1 MKHIKVILSI
11 FVGGF
16 MFSCDDAL
24 DVQPE
29 NYLFEEQLV
38 TDDSSAQTS
47 LLGVYTQ
54 LNSFFINQYPE
65 YLPALM
71 DGTLRTTTTGIN
83 LESSLNSFD
92 SSTSTLEFYYRTPYY
107 VANSANATLKTVA
120 GNSEVSEEEQNR
132 ILGEAYF
139 LRAFSHLQTLRY
151 HAQFY
156 DLSSDFGILIRDN
169 LSTFENREKERST
182 VQESYN
188 FILNDLNECISRNVP
203 FTANYFASVIAA
215 KAYKANVLLY
225 MGGDANYTE
234 AINLAN
240 EVIASGEV
248 ELESNF
254 EDIFANGVN
263 NSEVI
268 FARYTDND
276 QTSKSSFIYQ
286 TQQKVSTWLID
297 FLGDDP
303 RAQHTYNE
311 SNSSM
316 RKVFLAS
323 IKGGPTNYMRLAE
336 VYLIKAE
343 CQARLNQL
351 VEAEETLNIIRNRAY
366 SGSAPALTYS
376 NQEELLDL
384 IFDEYIK
391 ELCFESGTVWTATIR
406 HGKVEELKP
415 DVTSSNQYI
424 MPIPLLELQTNSL
437 FGNQNPGY
445 DGI

>member
-1 MKHIKVILSI
+1 MKHILVIVSVLTG
-11 FVGGF
+11 VF
-16 MFSCDDAL
+16 MCSCDDAL

-38 TDDSSAQTS
+38 TDNKSAQTS

-54 LNSFFINQYPE
+54 LNSLFMNQYPE

-71 DGTLRTTTTGIN
+71 DGTLRTTTIGIN

-92 SSTSTLEFYYRTPYY
+92 SSTSALELFYRPPYY

-120 GNSEVSEEEQNR
+120 GNSQVSEEEQNR

-151 HAQFY
+151 HAQFF
-156 DLSSDFGILIRDN
+156 DLSSDYGILIADE
-169 LSTFENREKERST
+169 LSTFENREKERAT
-182 VQESYN
+182 VQESYD

-203 FTANYFASVIAA
+203 FTNNYFASTLAA
-215 KAYKANVLLY
+215 KAYKANVLLN

-234 AINLAN
+234 AISLAD
-240 EVIASGEV
+240 EVIAYGDV
-248 ELESNF
+248 ALESNF
-254 EDIFANGVN
+254 EDIFANGVAN
-263 NSEVI
+263 TEVI
-268 FARYTDND
+268 FARFTDND

-286 TQQKVSTWLID
+286 TQQKVSTFLID
-297 FLGDDP
+297 FLAGDP

-311 SNSSM
+311 SNDSM

-336 VYLIKAE
+336 VYLLKAE
-343 CQARLNQL
+343 CQARLNL
-351 VEAEETLNIIRNRAY
+351 LTEAEATLNVIRDRAY
-366 SGSAPALTYS
+366 SGAAPALVYAT
-376 NQEELLDL
+376 QQELLDL
-384 IFDEYIK
+384 IFDEYIR
-391 ELCFESGTVWTATIR
+391 ELCFESGTVWTAAIR
-406 HGKVEELKP
+406 HQKVEELKP
-415 DVTSSNQYI
+415 NVTSPNQYI

-437 FGNQNPGY
+437 FGEQNPGY
-445 DGI
+445 EGL